1 MQEKNKI
8 DAINE
13 TEDKSIG
20 NESNKGMSLVKSRSL
35 DKSRASQRTE
45 TENTVNPLKKRY
57 ISSASLYNK
66 NINVEQPREINVRS
80 DSPSISS
87 MSRPGASIKTVL
99 QDK

>member
-1 MQEKNKI
+1 MWWRKPSLFAGKKKI

-45 TENTVNPLKKRY
+45 TENTEKH
-57 ISSASLYNK
+57 
-66 NINVEQPREINVRS
+66 
-80 DSPSISS
+80 
-87 MSRPGASIKTVL
+87 
-99 QDK
+99 